1 MASLSSSTANH
12 NNKEVTMPELSEI
25 KGRLNIEGLICSLA
39 INQAIEEIQ
48 KYKDRDDELSSVFI
62 EGFEKLLLDLVDQ
75 IEPIEE

>member
-1 MASLSSSTANH
+1 
-12 NNKEVTMPELSEI
+12 MPELSEI

-39 INQAIEEIQ
+39 INQAIEEIK

>member
-1 MASLSSSTANH
+1 
-12 NNKEVTMPELSEI
+12 MPELSEI

-62 EGFEKLLLDLVDQ
+62 EGFEQLLLDLVNQ
-75 IEPIEE
+75 VEPIEE

>member
-1 MASLSSSTANH
+1 
-12 NNKEVTMPELSEI
+12 MPELSEI

-62 EGFEKLLLDLVDQ
+62 EGFEKLLLDLVDLLLVSK
-75 IEPIEE
+75 

>member
-1 MASLSSSTANH
+1 
-12 NNKEVTMPELSEI
+12 MPELSEI

-62 EGFEKLLLDLVDQ
+62 EGFEQLLLDLVNQ

>member
-1 MASLSSSTANH
+1 
-12 NNKEVTMPELSEI
+12 MPELSEI

>member
-1 MASLSSSTANH
+1 
-12 NNKEVTMPELSEI
+12 MPELSEI

-48 KYKDRDDELSSVFI
+48 KYKDRDDELSSVSI